1 MLYNTLLIIHI
12 IAGMAALTAAFVA
25 TAAKTINVGHRWHVY
40 AGTVYLWGMV
50 VIFLTAIPMTI
61 LKPNPFL
68 FLIAIFSFYLALS
81 GWRFAKNRR
90 GTPRPLDWATASVMA
105 VTSVAMILFGVFL
118 LIRGDSNGITIIV
131 FGGIGAALSFSDLR
145 TLRVGGVKGKTRV
158 ANHLTMMLAGTI
170 ATTTAFVVTNFT
182 FEPAFLLWLAPTV
195 VISPIIAWWSR
206 RIATGRKPK
215 GMP

>member
-1 MLYNTLLIIHI
+1 MLYSTLLIIHI
-12 IAGMAALTAAFVA
+12 IAGMAALTAAFAA
-25 TAAKTINVGHRWHVY
+25 TAAKTLNVSHKWHVY
-40 AGTVYLWGMV
+40 AGTVYFWGMV
-50 VIFLTAIPMTI
+50 VIFFTAIPMTI
-61 LKPNPFL
+61 IKPNPFL

-81 GWRFAKNRR
+81 GWRLAKNRR
-90 GTPRPLDWATASVMA
+90 GTPRPIDWATARVMA
-105 VTSVAMILFGVFL
+105 VTSAAMILFGVSL
-118 LIRGDSNGITIIV
+118 LIRGDSDGVTIIV

-145 TLRVGGVKGKTRV
+145 TLRAGGVKGKTRV

-170 ATTTAFVVTNFT
+170 ATTTAFIVTNFT

-206 RIATGRKPK
+206 RIAIGRKPK